1 MDDDDGLFIGVAI
14 NIAMMIYGLPLLIA
28 VWWQDLKES
37 NKIICLSYYSILL
50 LYCYID
56 IWIM

>member
-28 VWWQDLKES
+28 VW
-37 NKIICLSYYSILL
+37 
-50 LYCYID
+50 
-56 IWIM
+56 